1 MADIAYSVAADF
13 GGVISSTCLTAEILA
28 SSITAVLDSITIVD
42 DDVTITFDVSLTAG
56 EQTTL
61 DNIVATH
68 DANCDDNQQQSDINT
83 APIILGTDGTANVGK
98 FFEAQHNVGTNQ
110 SPVLTNRDI
119 TLSSITLASDSN
131 QTGDIEIFKDG
142 VLVKTFQ
149 MTNEAKKRENDLNI
163 SFEAGTEISAKVS
176 SGSFTKPIL
185 TLWFK
190 IKD

>member
-42 DDVTITFDVSLTAG
+42 DDVTITFNIALTAG
-56 EQTTL
+56 EQITL

-68 DANCDDNQQQSDINT
+68 DANCDDNQQQSDINS
-83 APIILGTDGTANVGK
+83 APIVLGADGTANVGK
-98 FFEAQHNVGTNQ
+98 YFESHHNIGTNQ
-110 SPVLTNRDI
+110 SPILANRDI
-119 TLSSITLASDSN
+119 TLSSITLAADSN
-131 QTGDIEIFKDG
+131 QTGDIEIYKDG
-142 VLVKTFQ
+142 ILVKTFQ
-149 MTNEAKKRENDLNI
+149 MTNQLKKRENDLNI
-163 SFEAGTEISAKVS
+163 NYEAGTEISAKVS

-190 IKD
+190 IKA